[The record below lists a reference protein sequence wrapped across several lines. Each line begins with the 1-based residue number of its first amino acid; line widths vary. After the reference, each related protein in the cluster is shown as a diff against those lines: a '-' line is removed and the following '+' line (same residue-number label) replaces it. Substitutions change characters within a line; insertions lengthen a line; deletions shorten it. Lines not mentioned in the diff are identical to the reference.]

1 MQWAPP
7 MTDLRARARKA
18 ADLIIDGLLD
28 RAQFPVIPTS
38 EREHSADVV
47 AAALAEQIEADA
59 RIAERLLHPMN
70 DGPNMTARQIA
81 TAIRGQE
88 KKG

>member
-1 MQWAPP
+1 

-38 EREHSADVV
+38 EREHSAGII

-59 RIAERLLHPMN
+59 RIAAAFVSLY
-70 DGPNMTARQIA
+70 GKSAREIA
-81 TAIRGQE
+81 TAIREQE
-88 KKG
+88 KRG